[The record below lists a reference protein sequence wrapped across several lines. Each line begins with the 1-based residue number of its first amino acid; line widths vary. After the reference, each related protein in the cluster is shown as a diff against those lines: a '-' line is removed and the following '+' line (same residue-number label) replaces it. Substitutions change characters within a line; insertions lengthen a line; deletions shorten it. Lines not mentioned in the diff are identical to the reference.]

1 LSKCGSGPF
10 LPHLKKI
17 PPFTCTDK
25 TKPATFA
32 TMLHKY
38 IKSPHSSLGLDA
50 WGMLASGL
58 CAVHCLAIPVLLALG
73 ASAGVAWLETPWLES
88 LLLITAIGLAAQSL
102 VGSYR
107 REHGRPLALWVA
119 GAGFAVLV
127 ASRLAPEDLEHY
139 LTAVGG
145 FAIATAHWINWKLR
159 RQACLACR

>member
-1 LSKCGSGPF
+1 
-10 LPHLKKI
+10 
-17 PPFTCTDK
+17 
-25 TKPATFA
+25 
-32 TMLHKY
+32 MLHKY

-73 ASAGVAWLETPWLES
+73 ASAGVAWLETPWL
-88 LLLITAIGLAAQSL
+88 ITAIGLAAQSL

-127 ASRLAPEDLEHY
+127 ASRLAPENLEHY